1 MPLVDG
7 LLDALRAPGDSA
19 LDELVRSEMGS
30 RVQAAVAGLPAEQ
43 RIVIVLRYT
52 QGLSYDEIAEIL
64 GCSTGT
70 VASRLN
76 RAHKILG
83 RRLGGDRV

>member
-1 MPLVDG
+1 M
-7 LLDALRAPGDSA
+7 
-19 LDELVRSEMGS
+19 VRSEMS
-30 RVQAAVAGLPAEQ
+30 CRLRSAVTALPPEQ

-76 RAHKILG
+76 RILKILG
-83 RRLGGDRV
+83 RRLGGYRV